1 MKSRGA
7 AAKSEMGAP
16 LPSCLTQLT
25 QTGFGEPVL
34 TVDSRTNPV
43 GAHRTAIE
51 AEAQEGMRRVAGDV
65 EGIRLCLFTILDT
78 LPRPAYEERLEE
90 AETDLATELR
100 ATIECVVQDSIEPA
114 IRDLRRAAE
123 SRTPAKQ
130 GQSPESAARPGVIF
144 RNLPV
149 VLRYL
154 RGSRP
159 RAEVASG
166 AGITPQHLGV
176 LEYRSGRPLPN
187 RTIRLDTLDA
197 LLCYYRVDLTRLS
210 ELLWE
215 AERGNLDTSFR
226 RTRRSFSKNE
236 AKGRQT

>member
-1 MKSRGA
+1 MDADR
-7 AAKSEMGAP
+7 
-16 LPSCLTQLT
+16 
-25 QTGFGEPVL
+25 
-34 TVDSRTNPV
+34 TV
-43 GAHRTAIE
+43 E
-51 AEAQEGMRRVAGDV
+51 AEVQEGLRRLASDV
-65 EGIRLCLFTILDT
+65 EGIRLGLFTMRDI

-100 ATIECVVQDSIEPA
+100 ARIECIVQDSIEPA
-114 IRDLRRAAE
+114 IRDLRETAE

-130 GQSPESAARPGVIF
+130 GQSTEPAACPGVIF

-154 RGSRP
+154 RGSQP

-166 AGITPQHLGV
+166 AGISPHHLGL
-176 LEYRSGRPLPN
+176 LEYRPGQPLPN

-197 LLCYYRVDLTRLS
+197 ILCYYRVDLTRLS

-215 AERGNLDTSFR
+215 AERGDLDTSFR
-226 RTRRSFSKNE
+226 RTRRFFSKDE
-236 AKGRQT
+236 AKGRRRT